1 MASWINTALLV
12 SFARRVPVRHLG
24 HHCCQFQTLTVQLLA
39 CRVEVKD
46 YTCDPIGLCLAPLAG
61 RLNHSCTPNA
71 FVAFPYGTHVPDSL
85 RVIARSDINPGEEIT
100 VSYVDLGLPLYK
112 RTDVL
117 STFGIQHARCEHC
130 VEVQS
135 DIRWMGRHG
144 CAGDGLVPIRGELTT
159 LLDHAVPLPARRRRR
174 SAQRLEQS
182 ALQVYRQIGASIWL
196 ARQRI
201 RPLPRLLEHR
211 RIHRDHD
218 PHLLPRRQAL

>member
-1 MASWINTALLV
+1 
-12 SFARRVPVRHLG
+12 
-24 HHCCQFQTLTVQLLA
+24 
-39 CRVEVKD
+39 
-46 YTCDPIGLCLAPLAG
+46 
-61 RLNHSCTPNA
+61 LNHSCTPNA

-85 RVIARSDINPGEEIT
+85 RVVANSDINPGEEIT

-144 CAGDGLVPIRGELTT
+144 CAGDGLVPIRGKLITPP
-159 LLDHAVPLPARRRRR
+159 DHPVSPPARRLQR
-174 SAQRLEQS
+174 SILRLEQS
-182 ALQVYRQIGASIWL
+182 ALQVYHQVVLWL
-196 ARQRI
+196 ARQRM

-211 RIHRDHD
+211 RIHRDFD
-218 PHLLPRRQAL
+218 PHLLPDRQAV